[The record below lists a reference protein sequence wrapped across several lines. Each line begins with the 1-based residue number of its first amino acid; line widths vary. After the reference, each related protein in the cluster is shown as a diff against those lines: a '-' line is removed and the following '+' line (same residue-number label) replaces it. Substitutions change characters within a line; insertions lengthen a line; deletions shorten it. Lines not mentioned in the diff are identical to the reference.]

1 MGETHEKTITATDD
15 EEMFVTLDLDDGTT
29 VESRI
34 LTIFD
39 IGKQSYIALL
49 PLDRDGRDN
58 ADGTVYIYRYFEDGE
73 GNPSIENIQSDDEY
87 DIVAD
92 RFDELQ
98 DEALYGE

>member
-1 MGETHEKTITATDD
+1 MDETHEKTITTPDD

-29 VESRI
+29 VESQI

-39 IGKQSYIALL
+39 VGKQSYIALL
-49 PLDRDGRDN
+49 LLDGDGRSN
-58 ADGTVYIYRYFEDGE
+58 PDGTVYLYRYFEDSE
-73 GNPSIENIQSDDEY
+73 GSPSIENIQSEDEY
-87 DIVAD
+87 DMVAG